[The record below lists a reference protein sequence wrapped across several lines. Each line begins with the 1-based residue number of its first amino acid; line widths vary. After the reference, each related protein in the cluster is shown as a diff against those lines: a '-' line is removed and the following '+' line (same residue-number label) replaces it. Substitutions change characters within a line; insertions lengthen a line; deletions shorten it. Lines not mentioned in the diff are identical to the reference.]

1 MDAGN
6 LHADTDIYAN
16 GNIIAYYSD
25 ERLKKDFE
33 NITDALDKVKSLR
46 AVTYYQ
52 NEIADEYLGTN
63 LDRQVGVIAQD
74 IIKVLPE
81 AVKKAPFDRG
91 TDENGNS
98 ISKTGENYLTVQYE
112 KIVPLLVAAI
122 NELTDEIAKLKQ
134 K

>member
-1 MDAGN
+1 MD
-6 LHADTDIYAN
+6 
-16 GNIIAYYSD
+16 IIINSLYT
-25 ERLKKDFE
+25 KKEVFIRE
-33 NITDALDKVKSLR
+33 LISNASDALDKVKSLR